1 MENAFDTYF
10 SIHTFSS
17 AFYRYLINIRNR
29 GNLFMKKSTK
39 AVLHLILA
47 GIVSVMSYLG
57 FKKGVESV
65 SDKMKDE

>member
-1 MENAFDTYF
+1 MMIKKTGFKNK
-10 SIHTFSS
+10 
-17 AFYRYLINIRNR
+17 
-29 GNLFMKKSTK
+29 FMKKSTK

-47 GIVSVMSYLG
+47 GIVSVISYLG